1 MPTSVSPKAKAIVS
15 AFVAVAA
22 AVVTVLFGVRALDA
36 PATSASV
43 AAPAAAAVVPAA
55 PPAPPFVGPR
65 SQDEARTLLAELPE
79 LQSWSAHLQKIS
91 AGTVKGELVRFG
103 PTPKTLAGKRYW
115 QFSYVENQPD
125 AARRWETFLVGENTP
140 DILVDDLDTGAILT
154 LAQWRS
160 QKHPMTRITPPTPVA
175 AAPLPANP
183 VPAQ

>member
-1 MPTSVSPKAKAIVS
+1 MSTSVSPKAKAIVS
-15 AFVAVAA
+15 GLVALAA
-22 AVVTVLFGVRALDA
+22 AVVTVLFGLRAMNA
-36 PATSASV
+36 PATPASV
-43 AAPAAAAVVPAA
+43 PVAAAPVA

-65 SQDEARTLLAELPE
+65 SQDEARTLLAQLPE

-103 PTPKTLAGKRYW
+103 PTPKTLNGKRYW

-154 LAQWRS
+154 LAQWRT
-160 QKHPMTRITPPTPVA
+160 QKHPMTRIAPPPAVA
-175 AAPLPANP
+175 AAPLPAA
-183 VPAQ
+183 PATAQ

>member
-15 AFVAVAA
+15 ALVAVAA
-22 AVVTVLFGVRALDA
+22 AIVTVLFGMRALHA
-36 PATSASV
+36 PGISPSAT
-43 AAPAAAAVVPAA
+43 APAAAVA
-55 PPAPPFVGPR
+55 PPEPAAPPFVGPR
-65 SQDEARTLLAELPE
+65 GQEEARALLAKLPE
-79 LQSWSAHLQKIS
+79 LESWSAHLQKIS

-140 DILVDDLDTGAILT
+140 EILVDDLDTGAILT
-154 LAQWRS
+154 LAQWRA
-160 QKHPMTRITPPTPVA
+160 QKHPLTRIAPPTPVA

-183 VPAQ
+183 APAQ

>member
-15 AFVAVAA
+15 TLVAVAA
-22 AVVTVLFGVRALDA
+22 AVITVLFGLRALNA
-36 PATSASV
+36 PATSVSASP
-43 AAPAAAAVVPAA
+43 PAAIVAPAA

-65 SQDEARTLLAELPE
+65 SQDEARTLLAQLPE

-103 PTPKTLAGKRYW
+103 PTPKTLNGKRYW

-125 AARRWETFLVGENTP
+125 AARRWETFLVGENTA
-140 DILVDDLDTGAILT
+140 DILVDDLDTGVILT

-160 QKHPMTRITPPTPVA
+160 QKHPMTRIAPPTPVA
-175 AAPLPANP
+175 AAPLPATP